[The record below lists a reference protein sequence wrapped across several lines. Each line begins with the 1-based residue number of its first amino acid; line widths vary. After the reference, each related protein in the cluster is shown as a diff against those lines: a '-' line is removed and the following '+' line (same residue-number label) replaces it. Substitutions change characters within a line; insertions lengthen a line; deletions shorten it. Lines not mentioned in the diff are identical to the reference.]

1 MRLTPK
7 EAAAVLGEGYN
18 ADIVKRGIKQ
28 GKFPFG
34 VAIEGEPTDYYPK
47 GKTVYVIE
55 SERLMKWIHGA
66 DIGGTE
72 NDI

>member
-18 ADIVKRGIKQ
+18 ADIIKRGIKQ

-34 VAIEGEPTDYYPK
+34 VAIEGEPTDYYPR
-47 GKTVYVIE
+47 GKTTYIID
-55 SERLMKWIHGA
+55 SERLTAWMLGSDLI
-66 DIGGTE
+66 
-72 NDI
+72 